1 MNIGRPERGALNML
15 LLTAAFALA
24 AHARHLPLWILLAC
38 AAAGVWR
45 FGMENLAWP
54 APRRLLRLGITLL
67 VVAAT
72 IRHYGTLIGRDAG
85 TGLLAALLALKL
97 LELARPRD
105 AVVAVL
111 LCLLLLLASF
121 LYEQSP
127 PLALYGLL
135 VVLASIVTLLALQRA
150 GARDF
155 AYNWRLGGLL
165 VLKAVPLALAMF
177 FLFPRAHGNLWG
189 LPADVYGA
197 FTGLSEI
204 MQPGSI
210 NRLIS
215 SNALAFRVEF
225 EGEVPR
231 ATQMYWR
238 ALVLWQT
245 DGQRWTRGEP
255 SGPPSGHRQL
265 ERFGPPVKYTVT
277 LEPNDKPWMFLLDL
291 PIAPPVGAR
300 ARPGFV
306 FEHPRAVRERYSY
319 TAISYPRHRT
329 GPLEPSERRHA
340 LQLPAKLSPRVQALA
355 REWRR
360 TKASELAVAQ
370 AALDYFRREP
380 FFYTL
385 DPPLLGPDPVD
396 EFLFSTRRGF
406 CGHFAAAFVTLM
418 RAAGIP
424 SRVVQGYL
432 GGEFNAA
439 GNYWMVRQADAHAW
453 AEIWLPGEGW
463 VRMDPTAAV
472 APERVELGI
481 DAVRELA
488 LRGVDLGRLPT
499 EAVRKLIELG
509 WFARSWHRTRMYWD
523 AANLSWYRWVIG
535 YDRQRQELLLSRL
548 RMPRL
553 SWQGLLLTLAL
564 VLLSGL
570 LVLAALMRRT
580 PRRDPVLLAYE
591 RFCRRLGRLGI
602 HRGPAEGPTAFA
614 ERAAVLRP
622 DLQPSVDGITALYL
636 QLRYART
643 PKAELRSLRRRIA
656 HFRPPPRASLADTE
670 A

>member
-1 MNIGRPERGALNML
+1 MTMGRTERGAVNLL
-15 LLTAAFALA
+15 LLTALLALA
-24 AHARHLPLWILLAC
+24 AHAQHLPLWILLAC
-38 AAAGVWR
+38 ASAGVWR
-45 FGMENLAWP
+45 FGVETFGWP

-72 IRHYGTLIGRDAG
+72 LRHYGTLIGRDAG

-97 LELARPRD
+97 LELGRQRD
-105 AVVAVL
+105 VVVAIL

-127 PLALYGLL
+127 ASAFHGL
-135 VVLASIVTLLALQRA
+135 VVLIASMVTLVALQRA

-155 AYNWRLGGLL
+155 AYNWRLGALL
-165 VLKAVPLALAMF
+165 VLKAAPLALAMF
-177 FLFPRAHGNLWG
+177 LLFPRVHGSLWG

-197 FTGLSEI
+197 FTGLSEV

-210 NRLIS
+210 S
-215 SNALAFRVEF
+215 SLVSSDALAFRVEF

-231 ATQMYWR
+231 TSQMYWR

-245 DGQRWTRGEP
+245 DGQLWTRGEP
-255 SGPPSGHRQL
+255 SALPSRHRQL
-265 ERFGPPVKYTVT
+265 ERFGPPVKYTIT
-277 LEPNDKPWMFLLDL
+277 LEPNDKPWMVVLEL
-291 PIAPPVGAR
+291 PIASPTGAR

-306 FEHPRAVRERYSY
+306 FEYPRAARERFSY

-329 GPLEPSERRHA
+329 GPLEPRERSYA
-340 LQLPAKLSPRVQALA
+340 LQLPARLSPRVQALA
-355 REWRR
+355 QEWRR
-360 TKASELAVAQ
+360 AGTSDRAVAE
-370 AALDYFRREP
+370 AALGYFRREP

-385 DPPLLGPDPVD
+385 DPPLLGADPVH

-432 GGEFNAA
+432 GGEFNAP

-453 AEIWLPGEGW
+453 AEVWLPGEGW
-463 VRMDPTAAV
+463 VRFDPTAAV

-481 DAVRELA
+481 EAVRELA

-509 WFARSWHRTRMYWD
+509 WFARSWHHTRMYWD

-535 YDRQRQELLLSRL
+535 YDHERQEQLLNSL

-553 SWQGLLLTLAL
+553 SWKGLLLTLAL

-570 LVLAALMRRT
+570 LVLAMLTRRA

-591 RFCRRLGRLGI
+591 RFCRRLARLGI
-602 HRGPAEGPTAFA
+602 HRGAAEGPTAFA
-614 ERAAVLRP
+614 ERAASLRP
-622 DLQPSVDGITALYL
+622 DLRSAVDEVTALYL
-636 QLRYART
+636 QLRYARN
-643 PKAELRSLRRRIA
+643 PEAPLRSLRKRVAR
-656 HFRPPPRASLADTE
+656 FRPPPASLANTE
-670 A
+670 T